1 MGNFRAR
8 PYSNE
13 GEILVSVKTIDG
25 EKPNVKDSFKLYNNV
40 VIDKLISIDLRKI
53 SYQKVTL
60 SVTGKINS
68 NKKATTAIVRFDS
81 AWTNYSTLRVITK
94 KEKRES
100 TDYFQDEI
108 SLLKTNISGKC
119 EIKIDYL
126 NNDNK
131 QFQKSY
137 EEYNKDLD
145 KSGSRGPL
153 DKPVVYRESKP
164 SFPKYVLPKVEEK
177 IEEVH
182 NDKGDII
189 EGFVP
194 GDFVSD
200 NGPGE
205 QHVVGCPD
213 EYEFDPISGMCKK
226 KVDQGRTHVD
236 VSDYTDIC
244 HPNNYDGIDN
254 MGHIMCSTELDVDG
268 ARLQLSTRITDQNSM
283 NEIIREFI
291 R

>member
-1 MGNFRAR
+1 MSYTQNIIHQAECNYINPMLSNAR
-8 PYSNE
+8 EMLNPCINKPGHNPNYDVEIE
-13 GEILVSVKTIDG
+13 G
-25 EKPNVKDSFKLYNNV
+25 
-40 VIDKLISIDLRKI
+40 DLC
-53 SYQKVTL
+53 
-60 SVTGKINS
+60 TGKPDPQSDFHNFYGGNTNLSGPEHVVFTQLFSNNQNSTYRERQMEVIQRQANLIN
-68 NKKATTAIVRFDS
+68 
-81 AWTNYSTLRVITK
+81 
-94 KEKRES
+94 
-100 TDYFQDEI
+100 
-108 SLLKTNISGKC
+108 
-119 EIKIDYL
+119 YL

-131 QFQKSY
+131 RFQKSY

-164 SFPKYVLPKVEEK
+164 CFPKYVLPKVEE
-177 IEEVH
+177 EVH
-182 NDKGDII
+182 NDKGDVI

-213 EYEFDPISGMCKK
+213 EYEFCSKTGMCKK
-226 KVDQGRTHVD
+226 KVDHGRTELD
-236 VSDYTDIC
+236 ISDYTDIC

-254 MGHIMCSTELDVDG
+254 MGRIMCSTELDVDG

-283 NEIIREFI
+283 NEIIRDFI

>member
-1 MGNFRAR
+1 MSYTQNIIHQAECNYINPMVSNAR
-8 PYSNE
+8 EMLNPCINKPGHNPNYHVEIE
-13 GEILVSVKTIDG
+13 G
-25 EKPNVKDSFKLYNNV
+25 
-40 VIDKLISIDLRKI
+40 DLC
-53 SYQKVTL
+53 
-60 SVTGKINS
+60 TGKQDSQSDFHNFYGGETNLSGPEQVVFTQQFSNNQNS
-68 NKKATTAIVRFDS
+68 KFRERQMEIVQRQS
-81 AWTNYSTLRVITK
+81 
-94 KEKRES
+94 
-100 TDYFQDEI
+100 
-108 SLLKTNISGKC
+108 SL
-119 EIKIDYL
+119 IDYL

-137 EEYNKDLD
+137 EEYTDGVDKYKPETLLD
-145 KSGSRGPL
+145 I
-153 DKPVVYRESKP
+153 PVIYRVSKP
-164 SFPKYVLPKVEEK
+164 SYPMYVLPEEKVEEK
-177 IEEVH
+177 VEEEVH
-182 NDKGDII
+182 NDKGDVI

-254 MGHIMCSTELDVDG
+254 MGHIMCSTEIDVDG

-283 NEIIREFI
+283 NEIIGDFI

>member
-1 MGNFRAR
+1 MSYTQNIKHQADCNYINPMLSNAR
-8 PYSNE
+8 EMLNPCINKPGHNPNYQVQIE
-13 GEILVSVKTIDG
+13 G
-25 EKPNVKDSFKLYNNV
+25 
-40 VIDKLISIDLRKI
+40 DLC
-53 SYQKVTL
+53 
-60 SVTGKINS
+60 TGKPDPQSEYHNFYGGNTNLSGPEQVVFTQQFSNNQNS
-68 NKKATTAIVRFDS
+68 KF
-81 AWTNYSTLRVITK
+81 
-94 KEKRES
+94 RER
-100 TDYFQDEI
+100 QME
-108 SLLKTNISGKC
+108 LVQRQANL
-119 EIKIDYL
+119 IDYL

-137 EEYNKDLD
+137 EEYKEGVDKYKPETLLD
-145 KSGSRGPL
+145 I
-153 DKPVVYRESKP
+153 PVIYRVSKP
-164 SFPKYVLPKVEEK
+164 SYPMYVLPEEKVEEK
-177 IEEVH
+177 VEEEVH
-182 NDKGDII
+182 NDKGDVI

-254 MGHIMCSTELDVDG
+254 MGRIMCSTELDVDG

>member
-1 MGNFRAR
+1 MSYTQNITYQADCNYINPMLSNAR
-8 PYSNE
+8 EMLNPCINKPGHKPDYHVEIE
-13 GEILVSVKTIDG
+13 G
-25 EKPNVKDSFKLYNNV
+25 
-40 VIDKLISIDLRKI
+40 DLC
-53 SYQKVTL
+53 
-60 SVTGKINS
+60 TGKPGPQSEYHTFENNLSNNPSLNIINQ
-68 NKKATTAIVRFDS
+68 NKQRQSDLVQRQANLI
-81 AWTNYSTLRVITK
+81 N
-94 KEKRES
+94 
-100 TDYFQDEI
+100 
-108 SLLKTNISGKC
+108 
-119 EIKIDYL
+119 YL

-145 KSGSRGPL
+145 K
-153 DKPVVYRESKP
+153 KPNPKIYESKP
-164 SFPKYVLPKVEEK
+164 CFPKYVLPKVEE
-177 IEEVH
+177 EVH
-182 NDKGDII
+182 NDNGDVI

-213 EYEFDPISGMCKK
+213 EYEFCSKSGMCKK
-226 KVDQGRTHVD
+226 KVVHGRTRVD
-236 VSDYTDIC
+236 DSDYTDIC

-268 ARLQLSTRITDQNSM
+268 ARLQLSTNITNQSSM
-283 NEIIREFI
+283 NEIIRNYI